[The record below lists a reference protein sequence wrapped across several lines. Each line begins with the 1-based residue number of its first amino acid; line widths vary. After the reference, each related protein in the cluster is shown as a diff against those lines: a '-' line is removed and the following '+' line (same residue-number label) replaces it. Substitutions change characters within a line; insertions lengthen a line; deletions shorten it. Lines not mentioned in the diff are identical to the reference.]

1 MPLAFISSFPMGM
14 PLREGYEAVTGYPA
28 GHRLASFY
36 PLTWCHENLYLCV
49 DTLKAKECHY
59 NLILIQFI

>member
-28 GHRLASFY
+28 GHRLAVFL
-36 PLTWCHENLYLCV
+36 PLVRDECGRGAGRLYGGGP
-49 DTLKAKECHY
+49 KASVPGSSS
-59 NLILIQFI
+59 LS

>member
-28 GHRLASFY
+28 GHRLAVFP
-36 PLTWCHENLYLCV
+36 PLMRDEMR
-49 DTLKAKECHY
+49 
-59 NLILIQFI
+59 

>member
-28 GHRLASFY
+28 GHRLASFP
-36 PLTWCHENLYLCV
+36 PLMRDEMR
-49 DTLKAKECHY
+49 
-59 NLILIQFI
+59 